1 MAVMLVASAGTRRI
15 PVAVTTADPVSRA
28 GIASQLRGSQLI
40 EVVEESRLDLD
51 SRAEAVAVVVADQW
65 EEDTAR
71 TIRGLRQRGLERVV
85 LLVSR
90 LDDKGL
96 LGAVEAGACGILR
109 RQQATSA
116 NLVAAIRSAAAG
128 EGTLPPDLLGRLLDQ
143 VGRLQR
149 QVLKPRG
156 LTIGGLTEREIE
168 VLKLLAEGL
177 DTAEVGERLFLSD
190 RTVKTIV
197 HDVTSRLELR
207 NRTHAVAHAIRLGL
221 I

>member
-1 MAVMLVASAGTRRI
+1 MLVASPAARRI

-28 GIASQLRGSQLI
+28 GITSQLRGSQLI
-40 EVVEESRLDLD
+40 EVVDESRLDLA
-51 SRAEAVAVVVADQW
+51 SRLEAVAVVVADQW
-65 EEDTAR
+65 EEETAR

-85 LLVSR
+85 LLVTR

-96 LGAVEAGACGILR
+96 LAAVESGACGILR
-109 RQQATSA
+109 RQQASST
-116 NLVAAIRSAAAG
+116 NLIAAIRSAAAG

-149 QVLKPRG
+149 QVLRPRG
-156 LTIGGLTEREIE
+156 LTIGGLTEREIG
-168 VLKLLAEGL
+168 VLKLLAEGF
-177 DTAEVGERLFLSD
+177 DTAEVGARLFLSD